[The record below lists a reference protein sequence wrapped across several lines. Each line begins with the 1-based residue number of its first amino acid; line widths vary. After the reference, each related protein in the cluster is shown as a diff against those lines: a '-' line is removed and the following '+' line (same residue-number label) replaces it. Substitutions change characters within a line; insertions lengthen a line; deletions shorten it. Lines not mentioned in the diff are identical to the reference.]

1 MKVRPCLRLFSLA
14 AAMGVAL
21 SGCGGGSDDPEP
33 TPISATLAVTSATS
47 TNFNGV
53 YTTTGVN
60 LAAVEKINPIG
71 SEPEVCSFRFS
82 GLRSPNGGMMDGD
95 IRYLPGTTA
104 LRVVFVSI
112 SGFEFVSRD
121 TTNASV
127 DRPNNEIDFTGK
139 VLTASTGVASTITL
153 TGSMPMRGN
162 RPEGC

>member
-1 MKVRPCLRLFSLA
+1 MNILSRKRLFPA
-14 AAMGVAL
+14 VALGLLL
-21 SGCGGGSDDPEP
+21 SGCGGGSDEP
-33 TPISATLAVTSATS
+33 DRTPISATLTITAATNAS
-47 TNFNGV
+47 LNGI
-53 YTTTGVN
+53 YTTNTVS

-82 GLRSPNGGMMDGD
+82 GLAGPGGMMDGD
-95 IRYLPGTTA
+95 IRYLPGTPV

-112 SGFEFVSRD
+112 NGLEFSSRD
-121 TTNASV
+121 IANAAV
-127 DRPNNEIDFTGK
+127 DRTGNEVDFTGK